1 MIPKLAA
8 LALLLSLSALGAVCL
23 RRNLRGEHIFG
34 SLSVAG
40 FRWPIWFELTSG
52 ALFLLVCLLFTLI
65 VAIA

>member
-1 MIPKLAA
+1 MAKIAA
-8 LALLLSLSALGAVCL
+8 LVLLLSMAVLAAACL

-40 FRWPIWFELTSG
+40 FQWLIWVELTSTT
-52 ALFLLVCLLFTLI
+52 LFLLACLLFTLI